1 MKSLFSNDSQEVF
14 NNIYI
19 GITLPSRS
27 SDGTISE
34 SPLRWLQLS
43 KDLRH
48 ALTHDHL
55 QPNYMMDKLINVES
69 AKNRQ
74 IRLARI
80 VAVTTYSSLYLLLY
94 L

>member
-1 MKSLFSNDSQEVF
+1 MKPLFSNANQEVL

-19 GITLPSRS
+19 GITLPGRN
-27 SDGTISE
+27 SDGRISE

-55 QPNYMMDKLINVES
+55 PPTYTMDKLINVES
-69 AKNRQ
+69 EKNGKYVCREF
-74 IRLARI
+74 
-80 VAVTTYSSLYLLLY
+80 SL
-94 L
+94 